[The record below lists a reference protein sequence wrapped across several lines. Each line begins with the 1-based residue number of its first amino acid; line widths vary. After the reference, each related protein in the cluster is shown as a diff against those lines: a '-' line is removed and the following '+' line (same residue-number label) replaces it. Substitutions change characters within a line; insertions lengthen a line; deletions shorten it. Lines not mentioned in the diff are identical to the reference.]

1 MSEMYAVM
9 NGPAF
14 EAELAYR
21 RETAQRF
28 VRAGGFGLRAGA
40 PRRRTPRRR
49 GLRLPVGRPRPA
61 AVA

>member
-21 RETAQRF
+21 REQAQRF
-28 VRAGGFGLRAGA
+28 VRAGGLLPGR
-40 PRRRTPRRR
+40 RRRTQRRR
-49 GLRLPVGRPRPA
+49 GLRLPVARPRPA

>member
-1 MSEMYAVM
+1 MSEMYAAM

-21 RETAQRF
+21 RELAQRF
-28 VRAGGFGLRAGA
+28 VRAGGFGLRPAKS
-40 PRRRTPRRR
+40 RRTPRRR
-49 GLRLPVGRPRPA
+49 GLRLPVPRPRPA

>member
-1 MSEMYAVM
+1 MSEMYVVS
-9 NGPAF
+9 GPAF

-28 VRAGGFGLRAGA
+28 VRAGGFGLRPGSS
-40 PRRRTPRRR
+40 RRRTPRRR
-49 GLRLPVGRPRPA
+49 GLRLPVPRPRPA

>member
-28 VRAGGFGLRAGA
+28 VRAGGFGFG

-49 GLRLPVGRPRPA
+49 GLRLPLARPRPA

>member
-1 MSEMYAVM
+1 MSEMNAQM
-9 NGPAF
+9 FGPAF

-28 VRAGGFGLRAGA
+28 VRAGGFGPGV
-40 PRRRTPRRR
+40 RRRTARRR
-49 GLRLPVGRPRPA
+49 GLRLPVPRPRPA

>member
-1 MSEMYAVM
+1 MSEMNAQM
-9 NGPAF
+9 FGPAF

-28 VRAGGFGLRAGA
+28 VRAGGFGPGL
-40 PRRRTPRRR
+40 RRRTPRRR
-49 GLRLPVGRPRPA
+49 GLRLPVARPRPA